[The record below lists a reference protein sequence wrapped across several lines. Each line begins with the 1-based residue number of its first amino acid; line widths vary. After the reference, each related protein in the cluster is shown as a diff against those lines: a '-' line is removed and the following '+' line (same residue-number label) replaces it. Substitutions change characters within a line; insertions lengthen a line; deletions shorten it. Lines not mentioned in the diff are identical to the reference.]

1 MRLSSLCVAAVLL
14 FSSAAFAQHS
24 SGASSSSS
32 ASSGSSGGGGSHSSS
47 SGGSS
52 SSGSSAG
59 SHSSGGSVSSTSSAH
74 SSGGA
79 VSHVSSARSSSS
91 ASVSSHPVVH
101 DPRSNAVPAIREP
114 NAGARGKTEPSE
126 KRGFFTF
133 LRHPFRKPS
142 PSPKP
147 EPKTKMAPNLRRWIC
162 VNGPCAICPPGQ
174 SRAGGQCTGTV
185 SGNQTRTF
193 CQAGEFSSGGACLLQ
208 TRFMDSCSGQR
219 RVMEQQARRM
229 QAAESAQQSACASGS
244 MQDCSNSTGTA
255 QSEANLYRTLQD
267 RYQTCRQRS
276 QAAYPFTRFG
286 FSGYSSGLLFDPL
299 EFDVNYR

>member
-32 ASSGSSGGGGSHSSS
+32 ASNSSSGGGGSHSSS

-74 SSGGA
+74 GSGGA

-126 KRGFFTF
+126 KKGFFSF

-142 PSPKP
+142 PKP
-147 EPKTKMAPNLRRWIC
+147 EPTTKVVSNLRRWIC

-174 SRAGGQCTGTV
+174 SRVGGQCTGTV
-185 SGNQTRTF
+185 SANQTPTF
-193 CQAGEFSSGGACLLQ
+193 CRAGEFSSGGACLLQ

-229 QAAESAQQSACASGS
+229 QAAGSAQQSACASGS
-244 MQDCSNSTGTA
+244 MQDCSNLTGTA
-255 QSEANLYRTLQD
+255 QSEADLYRTLQD
-267 RYQTCRQRS
+267 RYQTCLQRS

-286 FSGYSSGLLFDPL
+286 FSAYSSGLLFDPL